1 MDKREPIAE
10 FSWDNEIFEISGF
23 QNTKTKQ
30 NKKQILKHCKIK
42 ICKYLN
48 VSKYSIIW
56 TIQLQ
61 LNRNQIFTQIII
73 SMGCG
78 YILTCLMW
86 CGVGLLKESLGP
98 GKVFGKKKTKNGLRK
113 QYMKINVR
121 NIYLPSIF
129 KSVSISMINPCSIKL
144 HFYIKNEYIIII
156 SKI

>member
-1 MDKREPIAE
+1 MDKKEPNADE
-10 FSWDNEIFEISGF
+10 FSRGNEIFEISGF

-30 NKKQILKHCKIK
+30 KKTLKHYKII

-78 YILTCLMW
+78 YILTCLLC
-86 CGVGLLKESLGP
+86 CGVGLLKARKFRAWESLWEE
-98 GKVFGKKKTKNGLRK
+98 KNQK
-113 QYMKINVR
+113 WSQKAIHEDKCKE
-121 NIYLPSIF
+121 YLF
-129 KSVSISMINPCSIKL
+129 AT
-144 HFYIKNEYIIII
+144 YI
-156 SKI
+156 